1 MNGADRAQTAV
12 AVKYLV
18 THPAPFVV
26 AKGRHEVAERILQL
40 AQKHGV
46 AIVNQPELSDA
57 LFFLDVGAQIPEEYY
72 QIVAEILAFIYRTE
86 RTT

>member
-1 MNGADRAQTAV
+1 MSGAEPGRTAV

-26 AKGRHEVAERILQL
+26 AKGKHAMAERILQL
-40 AQKHGV
+40 AQKHGI
-46 AIVNQPELSDA
+46 AIVNRPELSDA
-57 LFFLDVGAQIPEEYY
+57 LFFLDVGSHIPPQYY